1 MVMGRLKVFFGY
13 FKDNKRAFLSYSSLS
28 FLVGFLELFGVALTY
43 PFILKLLSND
53 KTAGWQNSPV
63 LIGCVI
69 ILLFLVKNLVMI
81 KYAALQSKFT
91 KAVEAEVNL
100 KFVNYF
106 LASEYSKTSKISL
119 AQKENILAY
128 LIPNVINNYVLRI
141 LNLNVNF
148 FIFTLISLFLLIKF
162 PLATVFTTMFA
173 LILVAVQY
181 KIFKPKLKSVSDK
194 LSRASSKLRQRCNE
208 VILNIKGVKIS
219 NNEKFF
225 FNNYKNA
232 IENLFE
238 NEQQMLF
245 YNIIPPYITEPFI
258 IVLLFTLLIIIAMQ
272 NFSQPDKLVASFALI
287 VSAIFRLSPTISRI
301 QVNLNGINSALP
313 IVDEFLDYCNKFDI
327 TNVKP
332 ITEHEFQKFEHAIEL
347 KNINFSYE
355 DDKLALKNINLMINK
370 GEFVGIAGLSGA
382 GKTTLADIIAGL
394 LKPQSGI
401 ILIDGMQQTKP
412 LKIGY
417 IPQEFNLINGSIK
430 ENVTFG
436 AELQDDGKVI
446 EALKNAKLYD
456 FINENYQEG
465 IYANPFVD
473 STGFSQGQ
481 KQRLAIARALYS
493 EPDILIMD
501 EATSSLD
508 LKTED
513 ELCTVLNS
521 LKGNMTIIA
530 IAHRLSTIRNAD
542 KIVFIKN
549 AEIIDIAAFDN
560 LIKQNSDF
568 KTLVELGSLDN
579 SVDK

>member
-1 MVMGRLKVFFGY
+1 MGRLKVFFGY

-28 FLVGFLELFGVALTY
+28 FVVGFLELFGVALTY
-43 PFILKLLSND
+43 PFILKLLSED
-53 KTAGWQNSPV
+53 KTGGWQNSPV
-63 LIGCVI
+63 LIGCAI
-69 ILLFLVKNLVMI
+69 ILLFLAKNLVMI

-106 LASEYSKTSKISL
+106 LSSEYSKTSKISL
-119 AQKENILAY
+119 AQKENILGY

-148 FIFTLISLFLLIKF
+148 FIFTLVSLFLLIKF

-173 LILVAVQY
+173 LVLVAVQY

-301 QVNLNGINSALP
+301 QMNLNGINSALP

-332 ITEHEFQKFEHAIEL
+332 ITGHEFQKFEHAIEL

-513 ELCTVLNS
+513 ELCAVLNS

-549 AEIIDIAAFDN
+549 AEIVVIAAFDN

>member
-1 MVMGRLKVFFGY
+1 MGRLKVFFGY

-43 PFILKLLSND
+43 PFILKLLSED
-53 KTAGWQNSPV
+53 RTASWQNSPV

-69 ILLFLVKNLVMI
+69 ILLFLAKNLVMI

-119 AQKENILAY
+119 AQKENILGY

-173 LILVAVQY
+173 LILVTVQY

-194 LSRASSKLRQRCNE
+194 LSQASSKLRQRCNE

-313 IVDEFLDYCNKFDI
+313 LVDEFLDYCNKFDI
-327 TNVKP
+327 RNVKP
-332 ITEHEFQKFEHAIEL
+332 ITEHEFQKFEHTIEL

-355 DDKLALKNINLMINK
+355 DDKLALKNINLSIKK
-370 GEFVGIAGLSGA
+370 GEFIGIAGLSGA

-394 LKPQSGI
+394 LKPKSGI
-401 ILIDGMQQTKP
+401 ILVDGIPQTNP

-436 AELQDDGKVI
+436 AELQDDNKVI

-456 FINENYQEG
+456 FIKENYPEG

-513 ELCTVLNS
+513 ELCIVLNS

-530 IAHRLSTIRNAD
+530 IAHRLSTIKNAD

-560 LIKQNSDF
+560 LIKQSSDF
-568 KTLVELGSLDN
+568 KTLVELGTLDN
-579 SVDK
+579 SADK

>member
-1 MVMGRLKVFFGY
+1 MGRLKVFFGY

-28 FLVGFLELFGVALTY
+28 FVVGFLELFGVALTY
-43 PFILKLLSND
+43 PFILKLLSED
-53 KTAGWQNSPV
+53 KTGGWQNSPV
-63 LIGCVI
+63 LIGCAI
-69 ILLFLVKNLVMI
+69 ILLFLAKNLVMI

-106 LASEYSKTSKISL
+106 LSSEYSKTSKISL
-119 AQKENILAY
+119 AQKENILGY

-148 FIFTLISLFLLIKF
+148 FIFTLVSLFLLIKF

-173 LILVAVQY
+173 LVLVAVQY

-332 ITEHEFQKFEHAIEL
+332 ITEHEFQKFEQAIEL

-436 AELQDDGKVI
+436 ADLQDDGKVI

>member
-1 MVMGRLKVFFGY
+1 MGRLKVFFGY

-28 FLVGFLELFGVALTY
+28 FVVGFLELFGVALTY
-43 PFILKLLSND
+43 PFILKLLSED
-53 KTAGWQNSPV
+53 KTGGWQNSPV
-63 LIGCVI
+63 LIGCAI
-69 ILLFLVKNLVMI
+69 ILLFLAKNLVMI

-106 LASEYSKTSKISL
+106 LSSEYSKTSKISL
-119 AQKENILAY
+119 AQKENILGY

-173 LILVAVQY
+173 LVLVAVQY

-194 LSRASSKLRQRCNE
+194 LSRAYSKLRQRCNE

-313 IVDEFLDYCNKFDI
+313 IVDEFLDYCNKFEI

-332 ITEHEFQKFEHAIEL
+332 ITGHEFQKFEHAIEL

-513 ELCTVLNS
+513 ELCAVLNS

-549 AEIIDIAAFDN
+549 AEIVDIAAFDN

>member
-1 MVMGRLKVFFGY
+1 MGRLKVFFGY

-28 FLVGFLELFGVALTY
+28 FVVGFLELFGVALTY
-43 PFILKLLSND
+43 PFILKLLSED
-53 KTAGWQNSPV
+53 KTGGWQNSPV

-69 ILLFLVKNLVMI
+69 ILLFLAKNLVMI

-106 LASEYSKTSKISL
+106 LSSEYSKTSKISL
-119 AQKENILAY
+119 AQKENILGY

-238 NEQQMLF
+238 NEQQKLF

-332 ITEHEFQKFEHAIEL
+332 ITEHEFQKFEQTIEL

-568 KTLVELGSLDN
+568 KTLVELGSLDI

>member
-1 MVMGRLKVFFGY
+1 MGRLKVFFGY

-28 FLVGFLELFGVALTY
+28 FVVGFLELFGVALTY
-43 PFILKLLSND
+43 PFILKLLSED
-53 KTAGWQNSPV
+53 KTGGWQNSPV
-63 LIGCVI
+63 LIGCAI
-69 ILLFLVKNLVMI
+69 ILLFLAKNLVMI

-106 LASEYSKTSKISL
+106 LSSEYSKTSKISL
-119 AQKENILAY
+119 AQKENILGY

-148 FIFTLISLFLLIKF
+148 FIFTLVSLFLLIKF

-301 QVNLNGINSALP
+301 QMNLNGINSALP

-430 ENVTFG
+430 ANVTFG

-513 ELCTVLNS
+513 ELCAVLNS

-549 AEIIDIAAFDN
+549 AEIVDIAAFDN

>member
-1 MVMGRLKVFFGY
+1 MGRLKVFFGY

-28 FLVGFLELFGVALTY
+28 FVVGFLELFGVALTY
-43 PFILKLLSND
+43 PFILKLLSED
-53 KTAGWQNSPV
+53 KTGGWQNSPV
-63 LIGCVI
+63 LIGCAI
-69 ILLFLVKNLVMI
+69 ILLFLAKNLVMI

-106 LASEYSKTSKISL
+106 LSSEYSKTSKISL
-119 AQKENILAY
+119 AQKENILGY

-148 FIFTLISLFLLIKF
+148 FIFTLVSLFLLIKF

-173 LILVAVQY
+173 LVLVAVQY

-313 IVDEFLDYCNKFDI
+313 IVDEFLDYCNKFEI

-332 ITEHEFQKFEHAIEL
+332 ITGHEFQKFEHAIEL

-513 ELCTVLNS
+513 ELCAVLNS

-549 AEIIDIAAFDN
+549 AEIVDIAAFDN

>member
-1 MVMGRLKVFFGY
+1 MGRLKVFFGY

-28 FLVGFLELFGVALTY
+28 FVVGFLELFGVALTY
-43 PFILKLLSND
+43 PFILKLLSED
-53 KTAGWQNSPV
+53 KTGGWQNSPV
-63 LIGCVI
+63 LIGCAI
-69 ILLFLVKNLVMI
+69 ILLFLAKNLVMI

-106 LASEYSKTSKISL
+106 LSSEYSKTSKISL
-119 AQKENILAY
+119 AQKENILGY

-148 FIFTLISLFLLIKF
+148 FIFTLVSLFLLIKF

-173 LILVAVQY
+173 LVLVAVQY

-272 NFSQPDKLVASFALI
+272 NFSQPDKFVASFALI

-313 IVDEFLDYCNKFDI
+313 IVDEFLDYCNKFEI

-332 ITEHEFQKFEHAIEL
+332 ITGHEFQKFEHAIEL

-513 ELCTVLNS
+513 ELCAVLNS

-549 AEIIDIAAFDN
+549 AEIVDIAAFDN

>member
-1 MVMGRLKVFFGY
+1 MGRLKVFFGY
-13 FKDNKRAFLSYSSLS
+13 FKDNKRAFLSYSSFS
-28 FLVGFLELFGVALTY
+28 FLVGILELFGVALTY
-43 PFILKLLSND
+43 PFILKLLSEE
-53 KTAGWQNSPV
+53 KSEGILNSPA
-63 LIGCVI
+63 LIGFI
-69 ILLFLVKNLVMI
+69 IVLLFLIKNLVMI
-81 KYAALQSKFT
+81 KYTALQSRLT
-91 KAVEAEVNL
+91 KLIEAEVNL

-106 LASEYSKTSKISL
+106 LVSEYSKTSKISL
-119 AQKENILAY
+119 AQKENILGY
-128 LIPNVINNYVLRI
+128 LIPNVINNYILRI

-148 FIFTLISLFLLIKF
+148 FIFALITLFLLVKF
-162 PLATVFTTMFA
+162 PLATVFTTIFA
-173 LILVAVQY
+173 LILAVIQY
-181 KIFKPKLKSVSDK
+181 KIFKPRLKSVSDK
-194 LSRASSKLRQRCNE
+194 LSQASFNLRQRCNE

-219 NNEKFF
+219 NNEIFF

-232 IENLFE
+232 LENLFV
-238 NEQQMLF
+238 NEQKMLF

-258 IVLLFTLLIIIAMQ
+258 IVLLFTILIIIAIQ

-301 QVNLNGINSALP
+301 QVNFNGINSVIPL
-313 IVDEFLDYCNKFDI
+313 IDEFFEYCKKFDI
-327 TNVKP
+327 RNVKP
-332 ITEHEFQKFEHAIEL
+332 ITEHEFQKFEHTIEL

-355 DDKLALKNINLMINK
+355 DDKLALKNVNLSIKK
-370 GEFVGIAGLSGA
+370 GEFIGIAGLSGA

-394 LKPQSGI
+394 LKPQSGV
-401 ILIDGMQQTKP
+401 ILIDGIPQTNP

-436 AELQDDGKVI
+436 AEYQDNIRVV

-456 FINENYQEG
+456 FIKENYQEG

-481 KQRLAIARALYS
+481 KQRLAIARALYLD
-493 EPDILIMD
+493 PDILIMD

-521 LKGNMTIIA
+521 LRGKMTIIA
-530 IAHRLSTIRNAD
+530 IAHRLSTIKNAD

-568 KTLVELGSLDN
+568 KSLVELCSLEKCN
-579 SVDK
+579 

>member
-1 MVMGRLKVFFGY
+1 MGRLKVFFGY
-13 FKDNKRAFLSYSSLS
+13 FKDNKRAFLSYSSFS
-28 FLVGFLELFGVALTY
+28 FLVGILELFGVALTY
-43 PFILKLLSND
+43 PFILKLLSEE
-53 KTAGWQNSPV
+53 KSEGILNSPA
-63 LIGCVI
+63 LIGFI
-69 ILLFLVKNLVMI
+69 IVLLFLIKNLVMI
-81 KYAALQSKFT
+81 KYTALQSRLT
-91 KAVEAEVNL
+91 KLIEAEVNL

-106 LASEYSKTSKISL
+106 LVSEYSKTSKISL
-119 AQKENILAY
+119 AQKENILGY
-128 LIPNVINNYVLRI
+128 LIPNVINNYILRI

-148 FIFTLISLFLLIKF
+148 FIFALITLFLLVKF
-162 PLATVFTTMFA
+162 PLATVFTTIFA
-173 LILVAVQY
+173 LILVVIQY
-181 KIFKPKLKSVSDK
+181 KIFKPRLKSVSDK
-194 LSRASSKLRQRCNE
+194 LSQASFNLRQRCNE

-219 NNEKFF
+219 NNEIFF

-232 IENLFE
+232 LENLFV
-238 NEQQMLF
+238 NEQKMLF

-258 IVLLFTLLIIIAMQ
+258 IVLLFTILIIIAIQ

-301 QVNLNGINSALP
+301 QVNFNGINSVIPL
-313 IVDEFLDYCNKFDI
+313 IDEFFEYCKKFDI
-327 TNVKP
+327 RNVKP
-332 ITEHEFQKFEHAIEL
+332 ITEHEFQKFEHTIEL

-355 DDKLALKNINLMINK
+355 DDKLALKNVNLSIKK
-370 GEFVGIAGLSGA
+370 GEFIGIAGLSGA

-394 LKPQSGI
+394 LKPQSGV
-401 ILIDGMQQTKP
+401 ILIDGIPQTNP

-436 AELQDDGKVI
+436 AELQDDNKVI

-456 FINENYQEG
+456 FIKENYQEG

-473 STGFSQGQ
+473 SIGFSQGQ

-513 ELCTVLNS
+513 ELCIVLNS

-530 IAHRLSTIRNAD
+530 IAHRLSTIKNAD

-568 KTLVELGSLDN
+568 KSLVELCSLEKCN
-579 SVDK
+579 

>member
-1 MVMGRLKVFFGY
+1 MGRLKVFFGY
-13 FKDNKRAFLSYSSLS
+13 FKDNKRAFLSYSSFS
-28 FLVGFLELFGVALTY
+28 FLVGILELFGVALTY
-43 PFILKLLSND
+43 PFILKLLSEE
-53 KTAGWQNSPV
+53 KSEGILNSPA
-63 LIGCVI
+63 LIGFI
-69 ILLFLVKNLVMI
+69 IVLLFLIKNLVMI
-81 KYAALQSKFT
+81 KYTALQSRLT
-91 KAVEAEVNL
+91 KLIEAEVNL

-106 LASEYSKTSKISL
+106 LVSEYSKTSKISL
-119 AQKENILAY
+119 AQKENILGY
-128 LIPNVINNYVLRI
+128 LIPNVINNYILRI

-148 FIFTLISLFLLIKF
+148 FIFALITLFLLVKF
-162 PLATVFTTMFA
+162 PLATVFTTIFA
-173 LILVAVQY
+173 LILVVIQY
-181 KIFKPKLKSVSDK
+181 KIFKPRLKSVSDK
-194 LSRASSKLRQRCNE
+194 LSQASFNLRQRCNE

-219 NNEKFF
+219 NNEIFF

-232 IENLFE
+232 LENLFV
-238 NEQQMLF
+238 NEQKMLF

-258 IVLLFTLLIIIAMQ
+258 IVLLFTILIIIAIQ

-301 QVNLNGINSALP
+301 QVNLNGINSVIPL
-313 IVDEFLDYCNKFDI
+313 IDEFFEYCKKFDI
-327 TNVKP
+327 RNVKP
-332 ITEHEFQKFEHAIEL
+332 ITEHEFQKFEHTIEL

-355 DDKLALKNINLMINK
+355 DDKLALKNVNLSIKK
-370 GEFVGIAGLSGA
+370 GEFIGIAGLSGA

-394 LKPQSGI
+394 LKPQSGV
-401 ILIDGMQQTKP
+401 ILIDGIPQTNP

-436 AELQDDGKVI
+436 AELQDDNKVI

-456 FINENYQEG
+456 FIKENYPEG
-465 IYANPFVD
+465 IQANPFVD

-481 KQRLAIARALYS
+481 KQRLAIARALYFD
-493 EPDILIMD
+493 PDILIMD

-521 LKGNMTIIA
+521 LRGKMTIIA
-530 IAHRLSTIRNAD
+530 IAHRLSTIKNAD

-568 KTLVELGSLDN
+568 KSLVELCSLEKCN
-579 SVDK
+579 

>member
-1 MVMGRLKVFFGY
+1 MGRLKVFFGY
-13 FKDNKRAFLSYSSLS
+13 FKDNKRAFLSYSSFS
-28 FLVGFLELFGVALTY
+28 FLVGILELFGVALTY
-43 PFILKLLSND
+43 PFILKLLSEE
-53 KTAGWQNSPV
+53 KSEGILNSPA
-63 LIGCVI
+63 LIGFI
-69 ILLFLVKNLVMI
+69 IVLLFLIKNLVMI
-81 KYAALQSKFT
+81 KYTALQSRLT
-91 KAVEAEVNL
+91 KLIEAEVNL

-106 LASEYSKTSKISL
+106 LVSEYSKTSKISL
-119 AQKENILAY
+119 AQKENILGY
-128 LIPNVINNYVLRI
+128 LIPNVINNYILRI

-148 FIFTLISLFLLIKF
+148 FIFALITLFLLVKF
-162 PLATVFTTMFA
+162 PLATVFTTIFA
-173 LILVAVQY
+173 LILVVIQY
-181 KIFKPKLKSVSDK
+181 KIFKPRLKSVSDK
-194 LSRASSKLRQRCNE
+194 LSQASFNLRQRCNE

-219 NNEKFF
+219 NNEIFF

-232 IENLFE
+232 LENLFV
-238 NEQQMLF
+238 NEQKMLF

-258 IVLLFTLLIIIAMQ
+258 IVLLFTILIIIAIQ

-301 QVNLNGINSALP
+301 QVNFNGINSVIPL
-313 IVDEFLDYCNKFDI
+313 IDEFFEYCKKFDI
-327 TNVKP
+327 RNVKP
-332 ITEHEFQKFEHAIEL
+332 ITEHEFQKFEHTIEL

-355 DDKLALKNINLMINK
+355 DDKLALKNVNLSIKK
-370 GEFVGIAGLSGA
+370 GEFIGIAGLSGA

-394 LKPQSGI
+394 LKPQSGV
-401 ILIDGMQQTKP
+401 ILIDGIPQTNP

-436 AELQDDGKVI
+436 AEYQDDIRVV

-456 FINENYQEG
+456 FIKENYQEG

-473 STGFSQGQ
+473 SIGFSQGQ
-481 KQRLAIARALYS
+481 KQRLAIARALYLD
-493 EPDILIMD
+493 PDILIMD

-521 LKGNMTIIA
+521 LRGKMTIIA
-530 IAHRLSTIRNAD
+530 IAHRLSTIKNAD

-568 KTLVELGSLDN
+568 KSLVELCSLEKCN
-579 SVDK
+579 

>member
-1 MVMGRLKVFFGY
+1 MGRLKVFFGY

-28 FLVGFLELFGVALTY
+28 FVVGFLELFGVALTY
-43 PFILKLLSND
+43 PFILKLLSED
-53 KTAGWQNSPV
+53 KTGGWQNSPV
-63 LIGCVI
+63 LIGCAI
-69 ILLFLVKNLVMI
+69 ILLFLAKNLVMI

-106 LASEYSKTSKISL
+106 LSSEYSKTSKISL
-119 AQKENILAY
+119 AQKENILGY

-148 FIFTLISLFLLIKF
+148 FIFTLVSLFLLIKF

-173 LILVAVQY
+173 LVLVAVQY

-332 ITEHEFQKFEHAIEL
+332 ITGHEFQKFEHAIEL

-513 ELCTVLNS
+513 ELCAVLNS

-549 AEIIDIAAFDN
+549 AEIVVIAAFDN